1 MNPILEKIIS
11 GIEEKIKPE
20 DKSSYDRIV
29 LAGTKILFDQK
40 THGKMIE
47 ILQGHGDLPSKIADG
62 ITRLIG
68 LLYQASENT
77 MPMQAVIPAA
87 ITLMVKALDFAERG
101 MGQKLDKDIIA
112 ECTKQTSAAV
122 LQQFGVT
129 PEKIQSFLSSQGQP
143 QEPQP
148 EPIQQTPQAAPTGLI
163 NQGA

>member
-1 MNPILEKIIS
+1 
-11 GIEEKIKPE
+11 
-20 DKSSYDRIV
+20 
-29 LAGTKILFDQK
+29 
-40 THGKMIE
+40 MIE
-47 ILQGHGDLPSKIADG
+47 ILQGQGDLPSKIADG

-68 LLYQASENT
+68 FMYQASENT

-87 ITLMVKALDFAERG
+87 ITLMVKALDFADRG

-129 PEKIQSFLSSQGQP
+129 PEKIQSFLSGQEQP
-143 QEPQP
+143 TQEPQP
-148 EPIQQTPQAAPTGLI
+148 EPQQAAPTGLI